1 MKNQTLTLRSL
12 SLFLAGLI
20 LFASCSSTTI
30 IQSSPSGAKL
40 YLNGEPV
47 GTTPYTYSDTKIV
60 GSSVAV
66 RLEKEGYDEINTYFS
81 RDEEV
86 DVGAVI
92 GGIFFLWPFLW
103 TMKYKPSRTYEL
115 TPSSGDVPT
124 VLQVEQRQ
132 AQLQSKAD
140 RLREL
145 KQLLDDGIIT
155 QEEFDSEKKKI
166 LEEGPE

>member
-30 IQSSPSGAKL
+30 IQSSPTGAKL
-40 YLNGEPV
+40 YINGEPV

-60 GSSVAV
+60 GSTVAV
-66 RLEKEGYDEINTYFS
+66 RLEKEGYDEVNTYFS

-103 TMKYKPSRTYEL
+103 TMKYKPARTYEL
-115 TPSSGDVPT
+115 IPSTGGFPSVIE
-124 VLQVEQRQ
+124 VEQRQ
-132 AQLQSKAD
+132 IQLKSKAE

-155 QEEFDSEKKKI
+155 QEEFEAEKKKI

>member
-30 IQSSPSGAKL
+30 IQTIPSGANL
-40 YLNGEPV
+40 YINGEPV
-47 GTTPYTYSDTKIV
+47 GMTPYTYTDTKIV
-60 GSSVAV
+60 GSTVAV
-66 RLEKEGYDEINTYFS
+66 MIEKEGYEQINTYFS

-92 GGIFFLWPFLW
+92 AGVFFMWPFLW
-103 TMKYKPSRTYEL
+103 TMKYKPARTYEL
-115 TPSSGDVPT
+115 IPSSGDVPT
-124 VLQVEQRQ
+124 IIEVEQRQ

>member
-30 IQSSPSGAKL
+30 IQSSPTGAKL
-40 YLNGEPV
+40 YINGEPV
-47 GTTPYTYSDTKIV
+47 GTTPYTYSDTRIV
-60 GSSVAV
+60 GSTVAV
-66 RLEKEGYDEINTYFS
+66 RLEKEGYDEVNTYFS

-86 DVGAVI
+86 DVGAII

-103 TMKYKPSRTYEL
+103 TMKYKPARTYEL
-115 TPSSGDVPT
+115 IPSTGDVPSAIE
-124 VLQVEQRQ
+124 VEQREI
-132 AQLQSKAD
+132 QLQSKAD

-155 QEEFDSEKKKI
+155 QEEFEAEKKKI